1 MGGHQEGETLPHQ
14 EANYRPSGPI
24 PPGPSMDLLLQSLK
38 QESGWGSAKY
48 RTEYTRCKWLTCL
61 HMVQR
66 PSHIKRNNTGL
77 IRKQQASSLWTG
89 LPTSS
94 VPILTHM
101 NATVCVCGDQ
111 RTAYRSPFFPFY
123 YVGPRL
129 LVLAESS
136 HTHWAILL
144 ALILFLH
151 T

>member
-101 NATVCVCGDQ
+101 NATVCVCAETKGQ
-111 RTAYRSPFFPFY
+111 LIGVHFSPFTMWVP
-123 YVGPRL
+123 GCQSWQK
-129 LVLAESS
+129 A
-136 HTHWAILL
+136 AIPTELSCQL
-144 ALILFLH
+144 
-151 T
+151 